1 MAWFIAIVGIVVI
14 IWFVSA
20 VSERIREDDA
30 REKAELKRK
39 YNNLNPVQ
47 KIVFDTKMEQ
57 FHKEQAKKKLG

>member
-1 MAWFIAIVGIVVI
+1 MAWFIAIICIVVI
-14 IWFVSA
+14 VMFIAA

-30 REKAELKRK
+30 QKKAELERK

-47 KIVFDTKMEQ
+47 KIVFDTKMEH